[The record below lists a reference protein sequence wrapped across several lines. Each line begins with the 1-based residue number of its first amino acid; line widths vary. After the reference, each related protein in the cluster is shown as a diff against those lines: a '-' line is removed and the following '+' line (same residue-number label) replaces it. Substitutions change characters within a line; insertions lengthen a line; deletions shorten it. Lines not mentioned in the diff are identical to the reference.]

1 MCVVFESF
9 FLSLLLICIGS
20 GLLRD
25 QSVVAFKKIYISGFT
40 NLSLK
45 PARNVFGQTFLPDE
59 GGICRCRV
67 VVEMLFSKS

>member
-1 MCVVFESF
+1 M
-9 FLSLLLICIGS
+9 
-20 GLLRD
+20 
-25 QSVVAFKKIYISGFT
+25 VAFKKIYISGFT